1 MKLTNYN
8 VQKDLYAFLSSPIA
22 MGIDTIDE
30 QIFLTR
36 KINVDEEVFYPYSSM
51 ENAKEDFQTIR
62 NLVEKINV

>member
-8 VQKDLYAFLSSPIA
+8 VQKDLYAFISSPLA

-36 KINVDEEVFYPYSSM
+36 KINADEEVFYPYYTM
-51 ENAKEDFQTIR
+51 EAAKEDFQTIR

>member
-8 VQKDLYAFLSSPIA
+8 VQKDLYAFLSSPFS

-36 KINVDEEVFYPYSSM
+36 KINADEEVFYPYSSM
-51 ENAKEDFQTIR
+51 ENAKEDFRTIR